1 VRGRHVS
8 DHDLGSDLEMERRAF
23 LAAAAAT
30 PAGLMSAR
38 AASYDRLPDGVAE
51 PGESGAD
58 VDLATGKVTFV

>member
-1 VRGRHVS
+1 
-8 DHDLGSDLEMERRAF
+8 MERRAF